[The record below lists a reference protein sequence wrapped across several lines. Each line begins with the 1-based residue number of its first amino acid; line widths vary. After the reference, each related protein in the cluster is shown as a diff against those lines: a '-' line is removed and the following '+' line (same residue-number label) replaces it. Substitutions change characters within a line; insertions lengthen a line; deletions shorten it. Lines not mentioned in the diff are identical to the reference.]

1 METAGSV
8 DPSAAATPAQAAHQ
22 AASVRLATSADR
34 PRLLRAL
41 AEAFYADP
49 CMGWVFRDDTRRL
62 GQVERIFGFFGGRVW
77 FENDLTYTTDGIA
90 GGSIWVA
97 PGRWRVGT
105 FQELLMLPGMVSS
118 AGLRD
123 LPRMLRFVA
132 RMESEHPRDP
142 HYYLPVI
149 GVAPAWQGK
158 GIGTALLA
166 PVLARCDR
174 EGMPAYLEASSPRN
188 RACYERNG
196 FEATGEIR
204 VSDSP
209 PLWPMWREP
218 RAG

>member
-1 METAGSV
+1 MDTAGSTQTQ
-8 DPSAAATPAQAAHQ
+8 AAATPAQAAEQ
-22 AASVRLATSADR
+22 AGSVRLAKPADR

-41 AEAFYADP
+41 AEAFYDDP
-49 CMGWVFRDDTRRL
+49 CMSWVFRDGDRRL
-62 GQVERIFGFFGGRVW
+62 DQLERIFRYFGERVW
-77 FENDLTYTTDGIA
+77 FDDDLTYTTDAVA
-90 GGSIWVA
+90 GASIWVA
-97 PGRWRVGT
+97 PERWHVGA
-105 FQELLMLPGMVSS
+105 FRELLMLPGMISS

-123 LPRMLRFVA
+123 LPRMLRFIA
-132 RMESEHPRDP
+132 RMESEHPRQP

-166 PVLARCDR
+166 PILARCDR

-196 FEATGEIR
+196 FTATGEMR

-218 RAG
+218 GGA